1 VRYEGGYREDR
12 QILLPYQL
20 RLSNLWSSVKADA
33 LTSRLRIGRPSETNS
48 KEQQSMNA
56 GEQTP
61 TNLRQDQL
69 TPMPTHKRR
78 LPNAGGLCGSF
89 PEGHFR

>member
-1 VRYEGGYREDR
+1 MT
-12 QILLPYQL
+12 LLTNKQRCHVKKDTEI
-20 RLSNLWSSVKADA
+20 RLYLHVKADA
-33 LTSRLRIGRPSETNS
+33 LTSQLRIGRPSETNS

-69 TPMPTHKRR
+69 TPPPTHTCR

>member
-1 VRYEGGYREDR
+1 MPDAIFAEPKLAEIYD
-12 QILLPYQL
+12 LLD
-20 RLSNLWSSVKADA
+20 SVKADA

-48 KEQQSMNA
+48 KKQQSMNA

-69 TPMPTHKRR
+69 TPPPTHTCR
-78 LPNAGGLCGSF
+78 LPNAGGQCGSF